1 MNLKAKDKKQKRR
14 VSLEERRENVMAA
27 MRKWEMLAA
36 AKVKIIGSEK
46 KYANKN
52 TCDISPVKL
61 VARKFHV
68 VVYQNNGKEMY
79 KRVYCTCKVFFIFY

>member
-1 MNLKAKDKKQKRR
+1 MNLRAKDKKQKRR

-27 MRKWEMLAA
+27 VRKF
-36 AKVKIIGSEK
+36 
-46 KYANKN
+46 
-52 TCDISPVKL
+52 

-79 KRVYCTCKVFFIFY
+79 KRVYCTCKVFYIFY